1 MNLNMIQPKT
11 QTEYILL
18 SITKNCEM
26 LIDQTHRK
34 AEETLEFKMNKSRE
48 TFHFRPS
55 IQIQGSWMLGLVD
68 LKVYNSI
75 FNIAEENNKF
85 KIYKFPDEKTGGV
98 TYEKVRDEIEKDL
111 DISDITASDLQ
122 DDIIAP
128 IIIEE
133 YEEQVT
139 KRRKDEQYM
148 NILAIYIGS
157 VFQDFESF
165 LRTQIDLIE
174 DDVQLVLDEYNSNFI
189 TYELEP
195 GIYSYREISE
205 VLLYILQSE
214 YPQSHSEI
222 LIRLDDI
229 TKKTKLVVNSGIIA
243 IRFDEKS
250 FFSTILGF
258 TAGWDYKHY
267 NQYLRQKIVNLS
279 STNKI
284 HLKCDAV
291 DGSVVNGVRQS
302 ILYSFILDKPSG
314 YKVFC
319 EPETVLYKKRNK
331 SVLNTI
337 TFYLE
342 DDNNKEVDFNG
353 ETLTFTLQMIKI

>member
-1 MNLNMIQPKT
+1 MNLNMIRPKNE
-11 QTEYILL
+11 TEDLLL
-18 SITKNCEM
+18 SITENCES
-26 LIDQTHRK
+26 LIEQTHTK
-34 AEETLEFKMNKSRE
+34 PHGTLEFKMVKPRE
-48 TFHFRPS
+48 TFHFKPP
-55 IQIQGSWMLGLVD
+55 IQIKSDWMIGLTD
-68 LKVYNSI
+68 LEVYNSI
-75 FNIAEENNKF
+75 FNITEENNKF
-85 KIYKFPDEKTGGV
+85 ELHKFPDEKAGGV

-111 DISDITASDLQ
+111 DIEDITAEDLQ
-122 DDIIAP
+122 DDIIGP

-133 YEEQVT
+133 YNDQVT
-139 KRRKDEQYM
+139 KRMNDEQYM
-148 NILAIYIGS
+148 NILARYTNS

-165 LRTQIDLIE
+165 LRTRSDLIE
-174 DDVQLVLDEYNSNFI
+174 SDIKLVLDEYSSSFV
-189 TYELEP
+189 TYEIDP
-195 GIYSYREISE
+195 GIYTYKEISE
-205 VLLYILQSE
+205 ALFYILQSE
-214 YPQSHSEI
+214 YPQSGSEI

-229 TKKTKLVVNSGIIA
+229 TRKTNLVVNRGIIA

-267 NQYLRQKIVNLS
+267 NQYLSKKIVSLS

-284 HLKCDAV
+284 HLKCDAI
-291 DGSVVNGVRQS
+291 DGSVVNGVRQP
-302 ILYSFILDKPSG
+302 ILYSFVLDKPSG

-319 EPETVLYKKRNK
+319 EPETIHYKKINK

-342 DDNNKEVDFNG
+342 EDNNEEVNFNE